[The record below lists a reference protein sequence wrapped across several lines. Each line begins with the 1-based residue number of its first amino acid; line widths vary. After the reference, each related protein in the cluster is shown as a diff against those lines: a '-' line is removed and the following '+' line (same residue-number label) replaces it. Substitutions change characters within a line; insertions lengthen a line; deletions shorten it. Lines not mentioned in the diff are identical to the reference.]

1 MNAQLIFDKA
11 KQGGLTLSFV
21 NGGLKVSGD
30 AATFEQMRG
39 ELIEHKPEL
48 LAYLVERWLRE
59 KLDCI
64 QSAKVLEIEAAHL
77 GYSTAE
83 LDAARLTIGEV
94 QVVPC
99 LGVNYWRLAS
109 ARVLH

>member
-11 KQGGLTLSFV
+11 KQGGLTLSFA

-48 LAYLVERWLRE
+48 LAYLAERWLRE
-59 KLDCI
+59 KLDSI
-64 QSAKVLEIEAAHL
+64 QSAKVLEVEAAHL
-77 GYSTAE
+77 GYSMAD
-83 LDAARLTIGEV
+83 LDAARLAISGV
-94 QVVPC
+94 QVVKC
-99 LGVNYWRLAS
+99 LGVDYWRMP
-109 ARVLH
+109 RVLH